1 MRAATR
7 KHTTISLEKNQTRK
21 CSVSLNCS
29 ICMYM
34 GRDIARQTN
43 KLNDTND
50 TRMSAQPV
58 KVEWWSNFTIIFT
71 KKENGRKKCFIRV
84 VVIRLFKW
92 RKKNTFI
99 VSFTLSIVYVMITC
113 ATRVAGAHLAPNRTF
128 KTIFFSASFSRINN
142 LLGDKHCRQCTLFS
156 LNQSSTT

>member
-1 MRAATR
+1 
-7 KHTTISLEKNQTRK
+7 
-21 CSVSLNCS
+21 
-29 ICMYM
+29 M

-99 VSFTLSIVYVMITC
+99 VSFTLSIVYVMVTC
-113 ATRVAGAHLAPNRTF
+113 ATLAAGAHLAANRTF
-128 KTIFFSASFSRINN
+128 KTIFSPR
-142 LLGDKHCRQCTLFS
+142 LS
-156 LNQSSTT
+156 LVLIIC